1 MATARLDPLGF
12 RCKVESLTTRSRIVE
27 TCAFLAAASERHL
40 GLHQGVILLECRSV
54 LKADEIPWLG
64 QARRSSRYLV
74 GVSGGADSVA
84 LLHLLVEAGFRNL
97 VICHLNHRLRGR
109 ASSADAAF
117 VQRLAR
123 KLGIPCETGS
133 EDVARRMAAGS
144 ESMETA
150 ARNARHGFFARC
162 AKSHRCR
169 TVILA
174 HHAEDQA
181 ETVLWNLF
189 RGSYGF
195 KGMQE
200 CQTIRVSGTDLR
212 LIRPLLAVRRE
223 ELRAWLIA
231 KGLKWREDASNA
243 SPVAVRN
250 RLRHEVIPLL
260 REITGRDPIPPLIRG
275 AGDDQERERFDLLEI
290 QNADVIDPQGRL
302 HLPSIKALPA
312 HLRRLVF
319 REYLVG
325 RGVGSI
331 SRDLLDRCLEMMD
344 PANPSSFHLPGG
356 RRIRRREG
364 RIWIEA

>member
-1 MATARLDPLGF
+1 M
-12 RCKVESLTTRSRIVE
+12 K
-27 TCAFLAAASERHL
+27 
-40 GLHQGVILLECRSV
+40 CRSV
-54 LKADEIPWLG
+54 LKPDEIPWMAR
-64 QARRSSRYLV
+64 ARRSSRYLV

-84 LLHLLVEAGFRNL
+84 LLHLLCEAGFRNL
-97 VICHLNHRLRGR
+97 VVCHLNHRLRGR
-109 ASSADAAF
+109 ASGADAGF
-117 VQRLAR
+117 VQRLAL
-123 KLGIPCETGS
+123 KLGLPCETGV
-133 EDVARRMAAGS
+133 EDVRLRMASES

-150 ARNARHGFFARC
+150 ARNARHEFFARS

-189 RGSYGF
+189 RGSNGL

-200 CQTIRVSGTDLR
+200 CQTIRVSGTDLQMV
-212 LIRPLLAVRRE
+212 RPLLALRRE
-223 ELRAWLIA
+223 DLRAWLTA
-231 KGLKWREDASNA
+231 NGLKWREDASNA

-275 AGDDQERERFDLLEI
+275 SGDDQERERFDLQEI

-319 REYLVG
+319 REYLVS

-331 SRDLLDRCLEMMD
+331 SRDLLDRCVELMD

-364 RIWIEA
+364 RIWIET